1 MALTPL
7 HLLPLALPLL
17 LLLGVAAV
25 VQDEE
30 VLPLQRERTMVL
42 SPRLKE
48 KL

>member
-1 MALTPL
+1 MAPTPL

-17 LLLGVAAV
+17 LLLGAAAAV
-25 VQDEE
+25 VWDEE
-30 VLPLQRERTMVL
+30 ALPLWEGTTML